1 MLEKL
6 SPELENFSAILMKEN
21 LNCEIILVRRS
32 ETRAFKRSPKIR
44 VCSN

>member
-21 LNCEIILVRRS
+21 LNCEIIFGKKVRDQG
-32 ETRAFKRSPKIR
+32 F
-44 VCSN
+44 